1 MLNSPSHTEIK
12 AARESHGHS
21 QPAAARLVG
30 VSLRTWQRWEAGE
43 GKPMCGIKFNYYKGL
58 R

>member
-1 MLNSPSHTEIK
+1 MLSSPNPAEIK
-12 AARESHGHS
+12 AVRERHGHS
-21 QPAAARLVG
+21 QPAAAKLLG

-43 GKPMCGIKFNYYKGL
+43 GKTMCGIKFNYYKGL